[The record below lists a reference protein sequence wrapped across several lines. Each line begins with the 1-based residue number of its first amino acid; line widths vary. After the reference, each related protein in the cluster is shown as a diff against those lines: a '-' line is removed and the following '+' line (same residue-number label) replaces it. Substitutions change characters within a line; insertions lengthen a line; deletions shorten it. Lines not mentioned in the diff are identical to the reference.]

1 MPSVPSYQSE
11 HAAKYSTEYLA
22 GIDLFNAREFHAA
35 HDVWEER
42 WLDDADPQEKLFLQA
57 LIQTAVVFHHVEL
70 GRVGAARSM
79 YGRAEEKFGQL
90 DQPLFMSLDLTGFR
104 TEVREALDWLFQGE
118 AADVRIPDPFA
129 APKIRLES

>member
-1 MPSVPSYQSE
+1 MTSVSRHQPE

-42 WLDDADPQEKLFLQA
+42 WRDDADPQEKLFLQA
-57 LIQTAVVFHHVEL
+57 MIQTAVVFHHLEL

-90 DQPLFMSLDLTGFR
+90 DQPLFMSLDLAVFR
-104 TEVREALDWLFQGE
+104 SEVRETLGWLFHGA

-129 APKIRLES
+129 APKIRLVT